1 MSIYKR
7 GQVYWYKFQW
17 NGVMIREST
26 KQGNDKVARQMEAA
40 HRTSLA
46 KGEVGI
52 REKKV
57 APTLKDFCDRRFEP
71 WAKATFEH
79 TCPNNWLWFRA
90 GIRRLTA
97 HEPLARTK
105 LDEITNEKLAGFSAY
120 EQTRLQN
127 RGREVDEEKRGLAV
141 SSINSS
147 IRVLRRVL
155 NLAIEWGVIQ
165 STPKL
170 QLLPGE
176 RHRERVISREE
187 EKRYLAAASPLL
199 SDVATVLAD
208 TGMRPDECY
217 RLRWQDLTWANGRN
231 GNLLV
236 THGKT
241 AAARRVL
248 PLTPRVRAVLE
259 SRWNAAGK
267 PPEGWLFPALTISG
281 HIDHSS
287 LKKRHAKSFR
297 IANKDPKQSNLQ
309 ALTPFVLYSF
319 RHTFLTRLGQSGC
332 DAWTLARIAG
342 HSSIA
347 ISSRYV
353 HPSEDAVLSA
363 MANLGGHDSG
373 HRPEIPKIPPKSEGA
388 EMVEVKEEKWCARR
402 DSNSR
407 PIAPEAI
414 ALSI

>member
-7 GQVYWYKFQW
+7 GQIYWYRFQW
-17 NGVMIREST
+17 NGKLIREST
-26 KQGNDKVARQMEAA
+26 KQGNDKVARQIEAA

-52 REKKV
+52 REKKT
-57 APTLKDFCDRRFEP
+57 APTLRDFCDRRFEP
-71 WAKATFEH
+71 WAKKTFER
-79 TCPNNWLWFRA
+79 TCKNNWFWFRA

-97 HEPLARTK
+97 DEPLARTK
-105 LDEITNEKLAGFSAY
+105 LDEITNEKLAGFAAY
-120 EQTRLQN
+120 EQTRLLN
-127 RGREVDEEKRGLAV
+127 RGREPKDEKRGLAV

-155 NLAIEWGVIQ
+155 SLALEWGVIE
-165 STPKL
+165 SVPKL

-176 RHRERVISREE
+176 HHRERVITTDEE
-187 EKRYLAAASPLL
+187 IRYFAAASPLL
-199 SDVATVLAD
+199 HDVATVLAD

-217 RLRWQDLTWANGRN
+217 RLRWEDVTWENGRN
-231 GNLLV
+231 GSLLV
-236 THGKT
+236 KHGKT
-241 AAARRVL
+241 AAARRAL

-259 SRWNAAGK
+259 SRWNGAGK
-267 PPEGWLFPALTISG
+267 PLEGWLWPAPTTRG
-281 HIDHSS
+281 RIDHSS
-287 LKKRHAKSFR
+287 LKKQHAKAFR
-297 IANKDPKQSNLQ
+297 TANKDPKKNELPP
-309 ALTPFVLYSF
+309 LTPFVLYSF

-342 HSSIA
+342 HSSIS

-353 HPSEDAVLSA
+353 HPSEDTVLTA
-363 MANLGGHDSG
+363 MANLGGHNSG
-373 HRPEIPKIPPKSEGA
+373 HRLETPKIPPKSEGA
-388 EMVEVKEEKWCARR
+388 EVIEKKEEIWCARR

>member
-7 GQVYWYKFQW
+7 GQVYWYKFMW
-17 NGVMIREST
+17 LGRMVREST

-52 REKKV
+52 REKKT
-57 APTLKDFCDRRFEP
+57 APTLREFCDRRFEP
-71 WAKATFEH
+71 WAKATFQH
-79 TCPNNWLWFRA
+79 TCRNNWFWFRA

-97 HEPLARTK
+97 HEPLSKAK
-105 LDEITNEKLAGFSAY
+105 LDEITNEKVAGFVAH

-127 RGREVDEEKRGLAV
+127 RGRDEDEEKRGMAV

-147 IRVLRRVL
+147 LRVLRRIL
-155 NLAIEWGVIQ
+155 SLAVEWGVLESSPVI
-165 STPKL
+165 S
-170 QLLPGE
+170 LLPGE
-176 RHRERVISREE
+176 HHRERVVTPEE
-187 EKRYLAAASPLL
+187 ESRYLAAAPPLL
-199 SDVATVLAD
+199 ADVATVLAD

-217 RLRWQDLTWANGRN
+217 RLRWEDVTWVNGRN
-231 GNLLV
+231 GSVLV
-236 THGKT
+236 RQGKT

-248 PLTPRVRAVLE
+248 PLTPRVRFVLE
-259 SRWNAAGK
+259 SRWDVAGK
-267 PPEGWLFPALTISG
+267 PLEGWLWPAPTASE

-287 LKKRHAKSFR
+287 LKKQHAQAFR
-297 IANKDPKQSNLQ
+297 TANKDAKKNNLPP
-309 ALTPFVLYSF
+309 LTPFVLYSL

-353 HPSEDAVLSA
+353 HPSEDAVLTA
-363 MANLGGHDSG
+363 MANLGGHNSG
-373 HRPEIPKIPPKSEGA
+373 HRPEIPKIPPRSEST
-388 EMVEVKEEKWCARR
+388 EVIEEKEEEWCARG
-402 DSNSR
+402 DSNTR

-414 ALSI
+414 ALSS